1 MRRYCITRLV
11 FLLVTFIGDQY
22 FIINGVFGF
31 DEAILIEPNRALL
44 FNNKNDYWIWQIDKH
59 RIKHVE
65 NIFTDLSK
73 NQTELVEFAWV
84 PYMKNFGL
92 TEEWFEL
99 DYGKLCLTLNDV
111 NVLFHV
117 RYIEKS
123 NSIQM
128 IRSKSD
134 HCDNYVLGDV
144 NSTCSL
150 TILPIVP
157 NSCHDDKYIRYS
169 SAMIIGNVYNKYSYI
184 IIDHKY
190 ESLGKNRLILIR
202 YKYKR
207 HHDHYQQTDRWNEDN
222 YTITKCIY
230 LKCDTNNLNHLPNVT
245 RLKRSVDIIS
255 MIAENIQIENKLEK
269 HGERNTY
276 PSTKNDTTRKPRINE
291 QDGIAYHFVDKATFQ
306 RMISN
311 NEFVEYAQFSGN
323 YYGTSFRELNIVK
336 CSGRIP
342 ILDVDVRGVMNLKRI
357 NFGAIYIFITTSSLD
372 NLERNLR
379 QRGTEDNET
388 LNRRLRHAIEDIK
401 TAEKLKF
408 DLIIINQDLTES
420 FEKIKN
426 FVEKDVNLLRQNC
439 Q

>member
-1 MRRYCITRLV
+1 MTTILRSR
-11 FLLVTFIGDQY
+11 
-22 FIINGVFGF
+22 IN
-31 DEAILIEPNRALL
+31 LIPIAHQINRALQ
-44 FNNKNDYWIWQIDKH
+44 FTSKSSIWSENQA
-59 RIKHVE
+59 RI
-65 NIFTDLSK
+65 TMSD
-73 NQTELVEFAWV
+73 
-84 PYMKNFGL
+84 P
-92 TEEWFEL
+92 
-99 DYGKLCLTLNDV
+99 DCLP
-111 NVLFHV
+111 
-117 RYIEKS
+117 S
-123 NSIQM
+123 NSSNLCNQ
-128 IRSKSD
+128 IRP
-134 HCDNYVLGDV
+134 YVICGPSGSGKTTLL
-144 NSTCSL
+144 NML
-150 TILPIVP
+150 T
-157 NSCHDDKYIRYS
+157 SHYI
-169 SAMIIGNVYNKYSYI
+169 GCFKF
-184 IIDHKY
+184 
-190 ESLGKNRLILIR
+190 
-202 YKYKR
+202 
-207 HHDHYQQTDRWNEDN
+207 
-222 YTITKCIY
+222 
-230 LKCDTNNLNHLPNVT
+230 
-245 RLKRSVDIIS
+245 SVS
-255 MIAENIQIENKLEK
+255 
-269 HGERNTY
+269 H
-276 PSTKNDTTRKPRINE
+276 TTRKPRINE

>member
-1 MRRYCITRLV
+1 MRRYCITRL
-11 FLLVTFIGDQY
+11 TFIGDQY

-207 HHDHYQQTDRWNEDN
+207 HHDRMT
-222 YTITKCIY
+222 TIMQPLPNCIKKLNKFIHFKKIINKPIVGMKTIIPLPNGNIYIIFDKHQYCLTNFSIY

-276 PSTKNDTTRKPRINE
+276 PSTKNGYR
-291 QDGIAYHFVDKATFQ
+291 A
-306 RMISN
+306 
-311 NEFVEYAQFSGN
+311 
-323 YYGTSFRELNIVK
+323 
-336 CSGRIP
+336 
-342 ILDVDVRGVMNLKRI
+342 
-357 NFGAIYIFITTSSLD
+357 AIM
-372 NLERNLR
+372 
-379 QRGTEDNET
+379 
-388 LNRRLRHAIEDIK
+388 
-401 TAEKLKF
+401 
-408 DLIIINQDLTES
+408 IIIVFIISTLIVTCYKLILTNE
-420 FEKIKN
+420 N
-426 FVEKDVNLLRQNC
+426 N
-439 Q
+439 